1 MSEITLYTRRICAYC
16 TAAKQ
21 LLKSRGYSFREV
33 SLDQHPDL
41 MADVMQR
48 SGQRTV
54 PQIFVGEKSVG
65 GFTELNAAVRSGEFE
80 QLAGAPDGA

>member
-1 MSEITLYTRRICAYC
+1 MPEITVYSRRICSYC

-21 LLKSRGYSFREV
+21 LLQSRGYEYREV
-33 SLDQHPDL
+33 NLDAHPEL
-41 MADVMQR
+41 MADVMKR

-65 GFTELNAAVRSGEFE
+65 GFTELREAMRSGTFE
-80 QLAGAPDGA
+80 QLAGAPGGQ

>member
-1 MSEITLYTRRICAYC
+1 MPEITVYSRRICSYC

-21 LLKSRGYSFREV
+21 LLQSRGYEYQEV
-33 SLDQHPDL
+33 NLDEHPEL

-54 PQIFVGEKSVG
+54 PQIFVDGQSVG
-65 GFTELNAAVRSGEFE
+65 GFTELAAAVRSGSFE
-80 QLAGAPDGA
+80 QLAGKPGGQ